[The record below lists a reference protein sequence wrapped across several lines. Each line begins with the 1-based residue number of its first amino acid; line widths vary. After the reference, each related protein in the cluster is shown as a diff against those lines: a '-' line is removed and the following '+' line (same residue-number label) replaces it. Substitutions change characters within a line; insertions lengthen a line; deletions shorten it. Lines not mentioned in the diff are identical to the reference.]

1 MKISTLGVSATYG
14 LLAVVQT
21 IEVVD
26 WLTTE
31 QSLLS
36 NLTIVRAVFE
46 KFSPVKVTVSPPST
60 EPNRGQILVRR
71 GVEAAVNVTGVRG
84 VETVPITTFGVQ
96 VKLSVWSAKD

>member
-1 MKISTLGVSATYG
+1 M
-14 LLAVVQT
+14 
-21 IEVVD
+21 VD

-46 KFSPVKVTVSPPST
+46 KFSPVKVTVSPPRT

-71 GVEAAVNVTGVRG
+71 GVEALVKVTGVRE

-96 VKLSVWSAKD
+96 VKLSVWSAKDYTPVSLNSVTRQDPLTLPMNL